1 MKWILK
7 NIKVSELKEWEKN
20 PRILNEKGLAN
31 LKKSIKKF
39 GLAEPLVCNT
49 DFVICGG
56 HGRKKVL
63 EELEIEEVDCYFP
76 EKKLSPKLFDELNI
90 RLNANIAGEF
100 DYDVLTSDWDKDEL
114 EDWGLDYD
122 FSEEDFKD
130 KNKEIDVDNL
140 RKDLNTECPQCG
152 FTFKK

>member
-20 PRILNEKGLAN
+20 PRILNEKGLAD

-122 FSEEDFKD
+122 FSEEDFNNIKD
-130 KNKEIDVDNL
+130 NSERSVKEKNNEIA
-140 RKDLNTECPQCG
+140 CPHCG
-152 FTFKK
+152 ETFKI